1 MKHAINHIHH
11 ERKEPPMKR
20 QDPFKKQLDDIRVL
34 IEEAKIRNNFSD
46 YELATYLGVS
56 DRTLRDKKTDPSTLP
71 LNKLF
76 ILLELTGKKIKFVDK
91 E

>member
-1 MKHAINHIHH
+1 
-11 ERKEPPMKR
+11 MKR

-46 YELATYLGVS
+46 YELATYLGIS